1 MTAGAN
7 ASDTF
12 AWSPAL
18 SDVIIA
24 AYGRCQIRR
33 TALTVD
39 HLHDAAMACNLL
51 QVEWSNQQVNLWTVE
66 LMTTS
71 LLEGVATYDVDP
83 GTVMIMAAYIST
95 GQEPQKDRIITS
107 VDRDTYASFPD
118 KETPGQPSVYW
129 FNHQIQPTITLW
141 QPPNADQPYTLK
153 YYRARQLQ
161 DASLPNGQ
169 MPEVPYRFL
178 EAYVAGLA
186 FKLAEMYAPARMD
199 QLAVRA
205 MATFTSAA
213 KRDVEDSPLRIVP
226 AMSNYTNA
234 VY

>member
-1 MTAGAN
+1 MTDPSGTY
-7 ASDTF
+7 S
-12 AWSPAL
+12 WQPAL
-18 SDVIIA
+18 ADVIIA

-51 QVEWSNQQVNLWTVE
+51 QVDWSNEQVNLWTVE

-71 LLEGVATYDVDP
+71 ILEGVDTYDVDP
-83 GTVMIMAAYIST
+83 ATVMIMAAYIST
-95 GQEPQKDRIITS
+95 EHGPQKDRIITS

-118 KETPGQPSVYW
+118 KETLGPPSVYW
-129 FNHQIQPTITLW
+129 FNLQMQPTITLW
-141 QPPNADQPYTLK
+141 QPPDAAGPYTLK
-153 YYRARQLQ
+153 YYRARQMQ
-161 DASLPNGQ
+161 DASMPNGIG
-169 MPEVPYRFL
+169 PEVPYRFL

-186 FKLAEMYAPARMD
+186 FKLAELYAPGRMD

-205 MATFTSAA
+205 GNSFRQAA
-213 KRDVEDSPLRIVP
+213 ERDVENSPLRVVP
-226 AMSNYTNA
+226 ALATYTSQ

>member
-1 MTAGAN
+1 MTAGTS
-7 ASDTF
+7 ASGTF
-12 AWSPAL
+12 TWSPAF
-18 SDVIIA
+18 SDVIYA
-24 AYGRCQIRR
+24 AYGRCQVRR
-33 TALTVD
+33 TAVGVD
-39 HLHDAAMACNLL
+39 HLHDAAMACNLM
-51 QVEWSNQQVNLWTVE
+51 QVEWANEQVNLWTVE

-95 GQEPQKDRIITS
+95 GDAPEKDRIITS

-118 KETPGQPSVYW
+118 KETPGQPTVYW
-129 FNHQIQPTITLW
+129 FNHQIEPTITLW
-141 QPPNADQPYTLK
+141 QPPNAAGPYTLK

-186 FKLAEMYAPARMD
+186 FKLAELYAPARMD
-199 QLAVRA
+199 QLAARA
-205 MATFTSAA
+205 VATFRQAA
-213 KRDVEDSPLRIVP
+213 ERDVENSPLRIVP
-226 AMSNYTNA
+226 AMSSYTNA